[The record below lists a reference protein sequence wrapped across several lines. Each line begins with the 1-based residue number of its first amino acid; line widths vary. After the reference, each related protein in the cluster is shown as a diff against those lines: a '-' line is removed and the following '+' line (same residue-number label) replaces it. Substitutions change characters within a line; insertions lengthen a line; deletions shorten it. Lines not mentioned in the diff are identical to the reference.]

1 MAFITNKKEQERI
14 KIRNFNDFYR
24 DAINQ
29 GISIVP
35 FDIFRYVETFDD
47 IELNI
52 NDSDINYPVVGLIEK
67 FQNGYGFLISIS
79 KFHDIRIQRMILVRL
94 FAHSVLHR
102 DYILENRKIEIRDF
116 WKTDEMSKEA
126 NKFASRL
133 LMPEATFE
141 IKCKEFRTFGELAEY
156 FNVTPKMAKFR
167 FENLWN

>member
-24 DAINQ
+24 DVINQ

-52 NDSDINYPVVGLIEK
+52 NDSDINYPVLGLIEK

-79 KFHDIRIQRMILVRL
+79 KFYDIRIQRTILARL
-94 FAHSVLHR
+94 FGHLVLHR
-102 DYILENRKIEIRDF
+102 DYIIENRKIEIRDF
-116 WKTDEMSKEA
+116 WKTDKMSKEA
-126 NKFASRL
+126 NDFASKL
-133 LMPEATFE
+133 LMPKATFE
-141 IKCKEFRTFGELAEY
+141 IKCREFGTFGEVAEY
-156 FNVTPKMAKFR
+156 FNVTPKMTKFR
-167 FENLWN
+167 FNNLWN

>member
-24 DAINQ
+24 DAMNK

-35 FDIFRYVETFDD
+35 FDIFEYVNSFDD

-52 NDSDINYPVVGLIEK
+52 NDKDLNFSTIGLVEK

-79 KFHDIRIQRMILVRL
+79 KFHNIKIQRMILARL
-94 FAHSVLHR
+94 FAHLVLHR
-102 DYILENRKIEIRDF
+102 DYIIQNEKIEIKNF
-116 WKTDEMSKEA
+116 WTSDIMHKEA
-126 NKFASRL
+126 NEFASKL
-133 LMPEATFE
+133 LMPKATFE
-141 IKCKEFRTFGELAEY
+141 VKCHEFRTFGELAEY
-156 FNVTPKMAKFR
+156 FNVTAKMAKFR

>member
-1 MAFITNKKEQERI
+1 MAFITNKQEQEKI

-52 NDSDINYPVVGLIEK
+52 NDSDINYPTTGLIEK

-79 KFHDIRIQRMILVRL
+79 KFHDIRIQRMILARL
-94 FAHSVLHR
+94 FGHFVLHR
-102 DYILENRKIEIRDF
+102 DYIIENRKIEIRDF
-116 WKTDEMSKEA
+116 WTTDEMSKEA
-126 NKFASRL
+126 NKLASRL
-133 LMPEATFE
+133 LMPKATFE
-141 IKCKEFRTFGELAEY
+141 IKCIEFRTFGELAEY
-156 FNVTPKMAKFR
+156 FNITPKMAKFR